1 MGHFVGRV
9 TVALDHS
16 GNGYFS
22 HGRYTD
28 THMHTHTHTECCVFL
43 YFIISSR

>member
-28 THMHTHTHTECCVFL
+28 THTHTHTHRMLCIFVL
-43 YFIISSR
+43 YHIK